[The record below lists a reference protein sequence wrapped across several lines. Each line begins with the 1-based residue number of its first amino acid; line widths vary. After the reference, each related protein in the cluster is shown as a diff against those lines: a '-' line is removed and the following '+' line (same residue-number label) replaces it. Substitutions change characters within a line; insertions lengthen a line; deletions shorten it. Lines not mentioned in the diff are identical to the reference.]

1 MSSDGGGLPASVVKG
16 NAKVNKRLEI
26 LRGERARSISDVSNP
41 PDTDIL
47 SMSSASSELR
57 PQFASL
63 LKRGTSAEPSGETL
77 ARTLPASILS
87 PRVLR
92 TGRRG
97 HMSRAPTIDTGSIS
111 WEDLEDYTMVNQYKV
126 LDIIG
131 SGSYGVVRKAVN
143 DDKVYAMKI
152 VGKRKLQKM
161 NSFRGKATPQKNPL
175 EKIKK
180 EIAILKK
187 LDHENVV
194 KLHEVLDDPHEDD
207 IIMVFE
213 HVPNGPIIDPITPEK
228 RISEDKARKYFI
240 DILLGLEYLHSQH
253 IIHRDIKPQN
263 LLLDIKDR
271 VKIADFG
278 VSEEVETSNSDLS
291 RSAGTPAFTAPECLN
306 ATNSSYKGWAVDI
319 WAAGVTLYALLF
331 GRVPFTAKSV
341 VDLYEVIQTQPV
353 EYPSDV
359 TISPEARSL
368 LERLLEK
375 DPGKR
380 IPISEIRRHAWILQ
394 SPTPLPS
401 KEENCQT
408 EIAVTDE
415 DMKEAIKPFV
425 IPIHILVM
433 IKQMAKKKTL
443 LRPFFSRQS
452 SSPVSSPTLSRKSS
466 PKTLSLDPESD
477 PIPVSSV
484 PVKHTRPCLARIPT
498 IQVNEEPLPD
508 CSDDT
513 SH

>member
-1 MSSDGGGLPASVVKG
+1 
-16 NAKVNKRLEI
+16 
-26 LRGERARSISDVSNP
+26 
-41 PDTDIL
+41 
-47 SMSSASSELR
+47 
-57 PQFASL
+57 
-63 LKRGTSAEPSGETL
+63 
-77 ARTLPASILS
+77 
-87 PRVLR
+87 
-92 TGRRG
+92 
-97 HMSRAPTIDTGSIS
+97 
-111 WEDLEDYTMVNQYKV
+111 MVNQYKV

-143 DDKVYAMKI
+143 DDKVYA
-152 VGKRKLQKM
+152 
-161 NSFRGKATPQKNPL
+161 SHATENPL

-207 IIMVFE
+207 IIMAAHLQSTV
-213 HVPNGPIIDPITPEK
+213 
-228 RISEDKARKYFI
+228 
-240 DILLGLEYLHSQH
+240 HSQH

-291 RSAGTPAFTAPECLN
+291 ISWYPSLYCPRVSKWVSPPPIPPHPQ

-425 IPIHILVM
+425 IPIHIL
-433 IKQMAKKKTL
+433 MAKKKTL

>member
-143 DDKVYAMKI
+143 DDKVS
-152 VGKRKLQKM
+152 RK
-161 NSFRGKATPQKNPL
+161 
-175 EKIKK
+175 
-180 EIAILKK
+180 IAILKK

-207 IIMVFE
+207 IIMV
-213 HVPNGPIIDPITPEK
+213 
-228 RISEDKARKYFI
+228 
-240 DILLGLEYLHSQH
+240 HSQH

-291 RSAGTPAFTAPECLN
+291 DQLGKPTSYPPIPRGKPTPYPP
-306 ATNSSYKGWAVDI
+306 I
-319 WAAGVTLYALLF
+319 P
-331 GRVPFTAKSV
+331 RVPFTAKSV

-359 TISPEARSL
+359 TISPEARSSSG
-368 LERLLEK
+368 RLLEK

-380 IPISEIRRHAWILQ
+380 DFPYQRSGDTLGYFNHQRHFLR
-394 SPTPLPS
+394 

-408 EIAVTDE
+408 EIAFTDE
-415 DMKEAIKPFV
+415 DMKRAIKPFV